1 MGRAKAIKELSQEL
15 GKRGVDN
22 ANAVATRMY
31 DDGVQILDR
40 SAVTLANQPSA
51 SARHLRRGGLYVG
64 LGGVG
69 AGGGLAARELLR
81 KDQTRM
87 RQATKREKVAM
98 LEEILN
104 DPKTDA
110 STKQALIEALGQA
123 GVFEQQEQQSVLDE
137 WGLPTGE
144 GGNLS
149 LDPSR
154 FFGGGIGGW
163 IVFIIVAY
171 FALKFYRAHT
181 KNSSSGGAK
190 AGPKV
195 TSPEMKALDE
205 ELSDAQARK
214 ILEDMNGGGG
224 GG

>member
-1 MGRAKAIKELSQEL
+1 MGRGKAIKELTQEL
-15 GKRGVDN
+15 GKRGVEN

-40 SAVTLANQPSA
+40 SAVTLANQPSS

-64 LGGVG
+64 LGGGAAGVG
-69 AGGGLAARELLR
+69 VGGGLAARELLR

-110 STKQALIEALGQA
+110 STKQALIEALGEA
-123 GVFEQQEQQSVLDE
+123 GVFTQEEQQSILDQ
-137 WGLPTGE
+137 WGIPTGE
-144 GGNLS
+144 GGSLS

-171 FALKFYRAHT
+171 FALKFYRAH
-181 KNSSSGGAK
+181 KDGGAS
-190 AGPKV
+190 
-195 TSPEMKALDE
+195 SPEMDTPAPE
-205 ELSDAQARK
+205 
-214 ILEDMNGGGG
+214 MNGGGG